1 MADPSKPEPKP
12 SAEQGGAAA
21 SESDVGQLAALFAA
35 QGGGRLSAE
44 VSADLALEI
53 VLNEI
58 VEQACLATGAT
69 GAAIVLLRDGEMVCR
84 ASSGVNAP
92 ELGARLGGES
102 GLTAECIQTRR
113 VQRCDDA
120 QTDPRADAE
129 ASRSLGVRS
138 VLILPLLRDGEL
150 AGVLEVF
157 SSRAGAFGERDEL
170 TLQALANRTLKNLDR
185 ARETFLGVPS
195 NGASAGVAT
204 VSAPVPAARPVEPAA
219 PVTPVAASEWKDSL
233 PGFSISRNRHEERDF
248 ARENAGPNPQAGFD
262 VVTFFLCGAVLIC
275 AVSLG
280 TLVGLRLGWL
290 KATAAR
296 AHVTRSISRA
306 AAGAQSGVTPNGAA
320 QSSTAQSGSAKAG
333 EPESGASSPTASSG
347 SGNAQATKDAAST
360 AAVRPS
366 GAFPPPGG
374 LSVYENGK
382 EVFRLPPASGST
394 GVVEVS
400 QKVAEGNL
408 LHRVEPEYP
417 AEARQRQ
424 MQGAVVLDVRI
435 GRDGAVQD
443 AKLVSGE
450 SPLASAAIA
459 AVKQWRFK
467 PRTQQGQPVE
477 MQTRVTLNFKL
488 PG

>member
-120 QTDPRADAE
+120 LTDPRADAE

-138 VLILPLLRDGEL
+138 VLILPLLRNGEL

-170 TLQALANRTLKNLDR
+170 TLQALAHRTLKNLDR

-195 NGASAGVAT
+195 NGASVRVAT
-204 VSAPVPAARPVEPAA
+204 VSAPVPAARPIE
-219 PVTPVAASEWKDSL
+219 PVAAAEWKDAL
-233 PGFSISRNRHEERDF
+233 PGFSISRNRNEEHDF
-248 ARENAGPNPQAGFD
+248 AQENAGRNPQAGID

-296 AHVTRSISRA
+296 AHVTKSGSRA
-306 AAGAQSGVTPNGAA
+306 AGGVQNGIEQNRA
-320 QSSTAQSGSAKAG
+320 AQSGSAKAG
-333 EPESGASSPTASSG
+333 DSESNAGSPAASSG
-347 SGNAQATKDAAST
+347 SGNAAATKDTTST
-360 AAVRPS
+360 AAARPS

-382 EVFRLPPASGST
+382 EVFRLPPALGST
-394 GVVEVS
+394 GVVEVP

-424 MQGAVVLDVRI
+424 MQGSVVLDVRI

-450 SPLASAAIA
+450 SPLSSAAIT

-477 MQTRVTLNFKL
+477 MQTRVTLNFRL
-488 PG
+488 PS